1 MDLEI
6 IVADSID
13 IGIYT
18 LEKQTE
24 ATIDIY
30 NVVDKLIKEK
40 KEKKDQ
46 NEKNN

>member
-6 IVADSID
+6 IIVDRID

-24 ATIDIY
+24 STIDIY
-30 NVVDKLIKEK
+30 DVVVKIIESIKK
-40 KEKKDQ
+40 
-46 NEKNN
+46 

>member
-6 IVADSID
+6 IIVDRID

-24 ATIDIY
+24 STIDIY
-30 NVVDKLIKEK
+30 DVVVKIIECIKK
-40 KEKKDQ
+40 
-46 NEKNN
+46 